1 MNPKNLTAILALLT
15 FVSSGLV
22 LAEESVKHDKYN
34 HHHMSKRPHKKT
46 AVKKPPVKDS
56 KELQTDESLSDEEST
71 DDIHHENH
79 KKVRSNK
86 LGRRPHMEHSTDKQ

>member
-1 MNPKNLTAILALLT
+1 MKHQTLTAILALFT

-46 AVKKPPVKDS
+46 AVKTPPVKDS
-56 KELQTDESLSDEEST
+56 KVLQTDESLSDEEAI
-71 DDIHHENH
+71 DDVHHENQ
-79 KKVRSNK
+79 KKIRSNK
-86 LGRRPHMEHSTDKQ
+86 LGKRPHMQHSTDKQ